1 MGDLGSVGLG
11 VEQEQVEVVGVGDK
25 EGLVAGGAQV
35 TGLLVGTVTNLGHGN
50 GASETTTHTGVDT
63 LGLAPRLAN
72 TVVAVRVVTLEL
84 LVAVLLDDLGVG
96 EGGGHLCCFVSPKLE
111 VKKRVKRTLASPT
124 TRLQQSY
131 YIASLLK
138 SVAVMIPSV

>member
-1 MGDLGSVGLG
+1 MGNLGSVGLG
-11 VEQEQVEVVGVGDK
+11 MEQEQVEVVGVGDK

-35 TGLLVGTVTNLGHGN
+35 TGLLVGTVANLGHGN
-50 GASETTTHTGVDT
+50 GASETTTHAGVDT

-96 EGGGHLCCFVSPKLE
+96 EGGGHLLFVSPRAQGNRDCQENAGIINDMATTKLE
-111 VKKRVKRTLASPT
+111 DFIVALRVS
-124 TRLQQSY
+124 Q
-131 YIASLLK
+131 
-138 SVAVMIPSV
+138 